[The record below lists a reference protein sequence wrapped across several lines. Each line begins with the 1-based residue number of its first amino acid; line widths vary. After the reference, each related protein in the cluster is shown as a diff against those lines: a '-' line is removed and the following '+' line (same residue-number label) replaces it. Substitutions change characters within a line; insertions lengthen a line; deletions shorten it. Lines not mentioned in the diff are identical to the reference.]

1 MTKIRV
7 PPPAVQSN
15 LRFPKLGFQLRNLQ
29 RMQDRKYNSYPQ
41 KTTCRQFQNIDVWT
55 CQQTKIASLGRKKL
69 IQYGIQGY
77 PISGQSRILSVT
89 WPSIQNG
96 WLKSLFLWV
105 LCWFHSE
112 FNPAMFVVQPPFWF
126 AKQPLLIV
134 FNAPVLLFQ
143 QPHFHTSNSQSS
155 QSNHLSM
162 VQNPLPK
169 NSGALN
175 NVFPRIIKST
185 LESHVLC
192 WICWSAGAGKQFWGA
207 YNCVEEITCIYLIL
221 SNTYLWGNASRSP
234 IILAFK
240 TSHNSI
246 LRSHPIKTVKRPTV
260 HT

>member
-15 LRFPKLGFQLRNLQ
+15 LRFPKLGFQLGNLQ
-29 RMQDRKYNSYPQ
+29 RMQIGS
-41 KTTCRQFQNIDVWT
+41 TTATLKRQPADNFRILTYGLVNKPKLQVWEE
-55 CQQTKIASLGRKKL
+55 KNWYSMGFR
-69 IQYGIQGY
+69 GY

-96 WLKSLFLWV
+96 WLKSPFLWV

-126 AKQPLLIV
+126 AKQPLLLL

-175 NVFPRIIKST
+175 NVFPRIIKAT
-185 LESHVLC
+185 
-192 WICWSAGAGKQFWGA
+192 
-207 YNCVEEITCIYLIL
+207 
-221 SNTYLWGNASRSP
+221 
-234 IILAFK
+234 
-240 TSHNSI
+240 
-246 LRSHPIKTVKRPTV
+246 
-260 HT
+260 